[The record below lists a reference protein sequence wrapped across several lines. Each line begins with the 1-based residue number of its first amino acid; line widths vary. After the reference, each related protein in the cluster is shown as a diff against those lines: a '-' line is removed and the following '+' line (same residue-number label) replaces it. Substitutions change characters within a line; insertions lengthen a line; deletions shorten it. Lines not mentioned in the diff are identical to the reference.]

1 LGLIKTS
8 NMSKIKII
16 APPVAI
22 KLKSY
27 KLDRDNKKLIIQQIE
42 WLKNE
47 TGDEYDCDFIKS
59 LIPLNK
65 KQLIEV
71 WTELVV
77 RLNYP
82 QLDWLLIYY

>member
-1 LGLIKTS
+1 
-8 NMSKIKII
+8 M
-16 APPVAI
+16 
-22 KLKSY
+22 KLKTY
-27 KLDRDNKKLIIQQIE
+27 KLERDNRKLIIQQIE

-47 TGDEYDCDFIKS
+47 TGDTFDCDNIKS
-59 LIPLNK
+59 LFPLNK

-82 QLDWLLIYY
+82 QLDWLQIYY

>member
-1 LGLIKTS
+1 MGLIKTS

>member
-1 LGLIKTS
+1 
-8 NMSKIKII
+8 MSKIKII

>member
-1 LGLIKTS
+1 
-8 NMSKIKII
+8 M
-16 APPVAI
+16 

-27 KLDRDNKKLIIQQIE
+27 KLQRDNKKLIIQQIE

-47 TGDEYDCDFIKS
+47 TGDDFDCDYIKS

-65 KQLIEV
+65 KKLIEV

-77 RLNYP
+77 RLKHP
-82 QLDWLLIYY
+82 PLDWLQIYY